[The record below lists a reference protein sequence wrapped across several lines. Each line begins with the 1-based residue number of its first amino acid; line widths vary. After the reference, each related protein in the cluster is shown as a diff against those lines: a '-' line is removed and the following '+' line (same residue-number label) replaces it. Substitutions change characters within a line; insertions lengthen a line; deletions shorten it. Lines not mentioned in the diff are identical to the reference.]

1 MDNATQDDKE
11 VSPAELPQ
19 LHQPNAP
26 LKKGIGLILAAYALM
41 IIYHYIVS
49 KGLAIQPLARCGLAV
64 VLGAFAFKSKR
75 WATWILFLLAIAWI
89 LQSAMQATG
98 ENLQWHARGI
108 SIIHGI
114 ITGFGLFYLWKAI
127 GLQKQEW
134 QEKVFD
140 KMDLQQVSRG
150 LDSTTQSFLERMSH
164 LFNAG
169 FGRCQIMEVL
179 ELSRNLKEQGQK
191 AFYFYPLHNMK
202 RIPLKVVVQHD
213 NFSPRIDFYTTQD
226 LATKIHQMT

>member
-1 MDNATQDDKE
+1 MDNASKGAPT
-11 VSPAELPQ
+11 AELPK
-19 LHQPNAP
+19 LPQPNDL
-26 LKKGIGLILAAYALM
+26 LKKGIGLILAAYALI
-41 IIYHYIVS
+41 IIYHYIQS
-49 KGLAIQPLARCGLAV
+49 KGLAIQPLARSGLAIG
-64 VLGAFAFKSKR
+64 LGVFAFKSCR
-75 WATWILFLLAIAWI
+75 WATWILLFLAIAWI
-89 LQSAMQATG
+89 LESAIGATR
-98 ENLQWHARGI
+98 ENLEWHARGI
-108 SIIHGI
+108 FISRGI

-127 GLQKQEW
+127 ASQKREW

-169 FGRCQIMEVL
+169 FGKCQIMEVL
-179 ELSRNLKEQGQK
+179 ELSRNLKEKGQK

-213 NFSPRIDFYTTQD
+213 NFSPRIDFFTTQD
-226 LATKIHQMT
+226 LAAKIQQMT